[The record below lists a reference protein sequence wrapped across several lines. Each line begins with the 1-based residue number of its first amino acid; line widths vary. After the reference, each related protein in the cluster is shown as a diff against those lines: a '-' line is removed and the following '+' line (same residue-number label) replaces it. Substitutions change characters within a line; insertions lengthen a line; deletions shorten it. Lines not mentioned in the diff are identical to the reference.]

1 MSHSNYDHRHYVIIS
16 VSDLGLIDFDQVLET
31 SISTVRKSVDE
42 TLTFVKYEGDM
53 PSSVTACTTKSQEY
67 SHSEILAIL
76 NANDGVWWVEESE

>member
-31 SISTVRKSVDE
+31 SISTVRKSVDV
-42 TLTFVKYEGDM
+42 TFVKYEGDM

>member
-1 MSHSNYDHRHYVIIS
+1 VIIS

-76 NANDGVWWVEESE
+76 NANDGVWWVEEPE

>member
-31 SISTVRKSVDE
+31 SISTVHKSVDE

-53 PSSVTACTTKSQEY
+53 PSSVAACTTKSQEY